1 MKGPG
6 VGLLGFSKGGEVS
19 LAMTAF
25 KKNITAVDS
34 PVQSIP
40 IVGSNMNILSVTV
53 TLIPLCYQG

>member
-25 KKNITAVDS
+25 KNITAVDS

-40 IVGSNMNILSVTV
+40 IVGSNRNIPSVTV